1 MKKLTQLKIGPIAV
15 LVLLALLTVLV
26 VKRQH
31 LTAEESADD
40 GVRTVVKVKDT
51 IARDEFAAV
60 AFLALIALFAFVV
73 WTAVRANEGK
83 GKVTPPAGDS
93 STSGTRASG

>member
-1 MKKLTQLKIGPIAV
+1 MKKVTQLKIGPIAV

-31 LTAEESADD
+31 LTAEEAADD
-40 GVRTVVKVKDT
+40 GVGTVVKVKDT
-51 IARDEFAAV
+51 VARDEFAAV

-73 WTAVRANEGK
+73 WTAVRAHEGK
-83 GKVTPPAGDS
+83 GKASPPAGDS